1 MRPSF
6 PLKQLTELYQTPLLA
21 VPVQK
26 PNPLALG
33 LSYLELLPF
42 RRYFPLWHWTSLGT
56 PIHTAEV
63 YNNSTGN
70 TETKWSEVYNN
81 SNTEKNWSQ
90 CIVILRLKSL
100 KHTEAEAKT
109 RHW

>member
-42 RRYFPLWHWTSLGT
+42 RRYFPLWH
-56 PIHTAEV
+56 
-63 YNNSTGN
+63 
-70 TETKWSEVYNN
+70 
-81 SNTEKNWSQ
+81 
-90 CIVILRLKSL
+90 
-100 KHTEAEAKT
+100 
-109 RHW
+109 